1 MKTRLEN
8 IIAPK
13 QESTYHICNFDKVT
27 IRKNMQPK
35 QKRRTKHAP
44 ERQYEVNVTLGPVC
58 HLSQGCNKLCGS
70 RFPRGL
76 GPMWLLLKQNTKKA
90 IFFSLAS
97 QVEVNISLLEAT

>member
-8 IIAPK
+8 IITPK
-13 QESTYHICNFDKVT
+13 QESTYHICNFDKVY

-44 ERQYEVNVTLGPVC
+44 EHQYEVNVTLGPVC
-58 HLSQGCNKLCGS
+58 HLSQAAD
-70 RFPRGL
+70 FQ